1 MTIPVAADLKEI
13 GKTILENVDDLN
25 EDTQG
30 QVAMEE
36 NASTRERKVRSK

>member
-1 MTIPVAADLKEI
+1 MM
-13 GKTILENVDDLN
+13 ENVDDLS

-36 NASTRERKVRSK
+36 NASTREGSK